1 MKKQL
6 CLIAL
11 FLVTAISTW
20 GWGRL
25 GHATVARIA
34 EQHLTKKAKKEI
46 AKILNNESIVLYASY
61 PDEEKTSKHMLYDFG
76 VDFTDGSKRVNTL
89 PHTFESDM
97 NFKPFRGFND
107 NGRYVN
113 NCMYFT
119 ETYADN
125 LKNDK
130 NLYQK
135 EKFIQLVSIVHFVGD
150 MHCPEH
156 VRYNPEDM
164 TIGKYPIKYNGV
176 DTRYHTYWDELC
188 LTSRFPFSFSDIAY
202 LVDVYTPEQYKEIVK
217 GDPYDWGAD
226 VAKCAYPI
234 HKIKEGDTL
243 TRNWI
248 LHTAT
253 PLLKSQLAKAGCRLA
268 ELLNRIFE

>member
-107 NGRYVN
+107 NGRYAN
-113 NCMYFT
+113 NCIYFI

-125 LKNDK
+125 LKNNK
-130 NLYQK
+130 NLSQK

>member
-113 NCMYFT
+113 NCIYFI

-125 LKNDK
+125 LKNNK
-130 NLYQK
+130 NLSQK
-135 EKFIQLVSIVHFVGD
+135 EKFIQMVSIVHFVGD

>member
-113 NCMYFT
+113 NCIYFI

-125 LKNDK
+125 LKNNK
-130 NLYQK
+130 NLSQK

-156 VRYNPEDM
+156 VRYNTEDM

-217 GDPYDWGAD
+217 GDPYDRGAD

>member
-76 VDFTDGSKRVNTL
+76 VDFTDGSKRVNT
-89 PHTFESDM
+89 
-97 NFKPFRGFND
+97 
-107 NGRYVN
+107 
-113 NCMYFT
+113 
-119 ETYADN
+119 TYADN
-125 LKNDK
+125 LKNNK
-130 NLYQK
+130 NLSQK

>member
-76 VDFTDGSKRVNTL
+76 VDFTDGSKHVNTL

-113 NCMYFT
+113 NCIYFI

-125 LKNDK
+125 LKNNK
-130 NLYQK
+130 NLSQK

>member
-113 NCMYFT
+113 NCIYFI

-125 LKNDK
+125 LKNNK
-130 NLYQK
+130 NLSQK

-176 DTRYHTYWDELC
+176 DTRYHTYWDELF